1 MSGTHEDFGREVRR
15 SGPSDRNFGLVISA
29 ALAAIGFLPM
39 RHHHPVRWWALV
51 AAICLVLITA
61 IKPSLLHSANLIWM
75 RAGFVLGKVVNPI
88 VIALL
93 FFLVFTPAAMILRW
107 MKKDLLGL
115 RINPDADTYW
125 VSRAQSTA
133 ASSMAD
139 QF

>member
-15 SGPSDRNFGLVISA
+15 SGPSNRNFGLVISA
-29 ALAAIGFLPM
+29 ALTAIGFMPL
-39 RHHHPVRWWALV
+39 RHHHPMRWWALV
-51 AAICLVLITA
+51 AASCLVLVTV
-61 IKPSLLHSANLIWM
+61 IKPNLLHSANLIWM
-75 RAGFVLGKVVNPI
+75 RVGLVLGKVVNPI

-93 FFLVFTPAAMILRW
+93 FFLVFTPVAAILRW